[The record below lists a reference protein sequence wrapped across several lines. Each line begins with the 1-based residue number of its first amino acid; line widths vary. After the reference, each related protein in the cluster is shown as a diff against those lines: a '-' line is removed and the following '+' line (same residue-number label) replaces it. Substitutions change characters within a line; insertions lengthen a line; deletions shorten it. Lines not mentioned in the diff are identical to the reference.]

1 MKTKHIIF
9 TVITILALSA
19 CSKEEDHY
27 DSKNIKV
34 DSVFDKKNDSDAND
48 DKKAD
53 NKETKETIK
62 KEDSNKKKQEDT
74 NKKPTQNNQTNKKY
88 ITTESLNLRQEPS
101 IDQDNI
107 ISTVDLGTNVEALEE
122 VEKNGS
128 IWVKIKYQDNTG
140 YVIKD
145 FLQEVQN

>member
-1 MKTKHIIF
+1 MKTKHVIF

-48 DKKAD
+48 DKKTG

-122 VEKNGS
+122 VEKDGS

>member
-1 MKTKHIIF
+1 MKTKRIIF

-48 DKKAD
+48 DKKTD

-101 IDQDNI
+101 TDQDNI

-122 VEKNGS
+122 VEKNGN

>member
-48 DKKAD
+48 DKKTD